1 MKFASAVTWTP
12 KAAKQLRKLDVQF
25 QKQVLDAT
33 QTLAAMPNCQ
43 NVVALTCHHY
53 GYRLRVGN
61 FRVLFDWS
69 SVIKIVSIEE
79 VKKRDESTY

>member
-1 MKFASAVTWTP
+1 
-12 KAAKQLRKLDVQF
+12 
-25 QKQVLDAT
+25 
-33 QTLAAMPNCQ
+33 MPNCQ
-43 NVVALTCHHY
+43 NVVALTSHHY